1 MLMDLPVIGSMFGK
15 TSDDY
20 TSTEIA
26 ILITPHIV
34 KGKEDYDKL
43 KGTIK
48 PFKPYSTDKQL

>member
-1 MLMDLPVIGSMFGK
+1 MDLPVIGSMFGK